1 MENELEEVLRMKQ
14 CYEIEDGLKK
24 REEIV
29 QKLKDLVKRWI
40 KMASLRK
47 GLLWYEV
54 DQVG

>member
-1 MENELEEVLRMKQ
+1 MKQ